1 MTGFSAYMGDS
12 SMYEVHKYVISLPGP
27 ALYPHIWIRA
37 ISDLCHSR
45 FMVLDPYQLGY
56 FITQVGLSAA
66 SFGVAES
73 DISAVA
79 MALESL
85 FAYRCAPKMIAIEA
99 QGPQY
104 QSVCTDETCPLAANF
119 TCADQ
124 PSIDQ
129 PLVANSTLA
138 MGEGRNAS
146 SSAVAP
152 SSSSMSSG
160 SSTGSASGTSSGI
173 VPVQTK
179 SAGLQLS
186 PRMEVLLGLLIVAA
200 FAF

>member
-1 MTGFSAYMGDS
+1 MA
-12 SMYEVHKYVISLPGP
+12 
-27 ALYPHIWIRA
+27 
-37 ISDLCHSR
+37 
-45 FMVLDPYQLGY
+45 LDPYEVGY

-66 SFGVAES
+66 SFGVADS

-79 MALESL
+79 TALESL
-85 FAYRCAPKMIAIEA
+85 FAYRCAPKTTAIEA

-104 QSVCTDETCPLAANF
+104 QSVCTDETCPLAANS

-124 PSIDQ
+124 PNIAQ

-146 SSAVAP
+146 SSSSAAVP
-152 SSSSMSSG
+152 SSTSTPSASSSG
-160 SSTGSASGTSSGI
+160 AASGTSSGT

-179 SAGLQLS
+179 SAGSQLS
-186 PRMEVLLGLLIVAA
+186 PSFGILLGLLMVVA

>member
-1 MTGFSAYMGDS
+1 
-12 SMYEVHKYVISLPGP
+12 
-27 ALYPHIWIRA
+27 
-37 ISDLCHSR
+37 
-45 FMVLDPYQLGY
+45 MVLDPYQIGY

-79 MALESL
+79 TALESL
-85 FAYRCAPKMIAIEA
+85 FAYRCAPKTTVITA

-104 QSVCTDETCPLAANF
+104 QSTCTDETCPLAANS

-124 PSIDQ
+124 PNIDQ
-129 PLVANSTLA
+129 PLVANATLA

-146 SSAVAP
+146 SSSSAVAP
-152 SSSSMSSG
+152 SSTSSPSG
-160 SSTGSASGTSSGI
+160 SSTGSASGTSSGT
-173 VPVQTK
+173 VPAQTK
-179 SAGLQLS
+179 SSGSQLS
-186 PRMEVLLGLLIVAA
+186 PSMGVLLGLLFIGA

>member
-1 MTGFSAYMGDS
+1 
-12 SMYEVHKYVISLPGP
+12 
-27 ALYPHIWIRA
+27 
-37 ISDLCHSR
+37 
-45 FMVLDPYQLGY
+45 MVLDPYELGY

-85 FAYRCAPKMIAIEA
+85 FDYRCAPKMTAIEA

-104 QSVCTDETCPLAANF
+104 QSICTDETCPLAANS
-119 TCADQ
+119 TCAEQ
-124 PSIDQ
+124 PNIAQ

-146 SSAVAP
+146 STSAGA
-152 SSSSMSSG
+152 SSSTSMPSG
-160 SSTGSASGTSSGI
+160 SSTGSPSGTSSGT
-173 VPVQTK
+173 VPAQTT
-179 SAGLQLS
+179 SAGTQFS
-186 PRMEVLLGLLIVAA
+186 PSMGTLLGLLMVVA

>member
-1 MTGFSAYMGDS
+1 
-12 SMYEVHKYVISLPGP
+12 
-27 ALYPHIWIRA
+27 
-37 ISDLCHSR
+37 
-45 FMVLDPYQLGY
+45 MVLDPYQLGY

-79 MALESL
+79 MVLGSQ
-85 FAYRCAPKMIAIEA
+85 FAYRCGPKMTAIEA

-104 QSVCTDETCPLAANF
+104 QSVCTDETCPLAANS

-124 PSIDQ
+124 PNIAQ
-129 PLVANSTLA
+129 PLVA

-146 SSAVAP
+146 SSSSAVAP
-152 SSSSMSSG
+152 SSTSMSSG
-160 SSTGSASGTSSGI
+160 SSYGSASCTCSGT

-179 SAGLQLS
+179 SAGSQLTPS
-186 PRMEVLLGLLIVAA
+186 MGILLGLFLVVV

>member
-1 MTGFSAYMGDS
+1 
-12 SMYEVHKYVISLPGP
+12 
-27 ALYPHIWIRA
+27 
-37 ISDLCHSR
+37 
-45 FMVLDPYQLGY
+45 MVLDPYQLGY

-85 FAYRCAPKMIAIEA
+85 FAYRCAPKVTAIEA

-104 QSVCTDETCPLAANF
+104 QSVCTDETCPLAANS

-124 PSIDQ
+124 PNIDQ
-129 PLVANSTLA
+129 PLVANSTLV

-146 SSAVAP
+146 SSSAIAP
-152 SSSSMSSG
+152 SSTSMSSG

-179 SAGLQLS
+179 SAGSQLS
-186 PRMEVLLGLLIVAA
+186 PSMGVLLGLLMVVACA
-200 FAF
+200 F